1 VTDGPLLSLTA
12 NGQDPGSV
20 LPLAGEDKTVRIQA
34 EARSVS
40 RFTRLECVCNGAV
53 VAACESAGDGR
64 AATIEADV
72 PVNAS
77 GWLAARSLGGE
88 NDSAIR
94 AHTSPVYVE
103 MEGRPMQTEPD
114 TIAPLFAVL
123 DGTLAWVQREARCP
137 KEQHRER
144 LMQTLQTARQELLRL
159 IG

>member
-1 VTDGPLLSLTA
+1 ETT
-12 NGQDPGSV
+12 
-20 LPLAGEDKTVRIQA
+20 
-34 EARSVS
+34 
-40 RFTRLECVCNGAV
+40 
-53 VAACESAGDGR
+53 GDGR

-77 GWLAARSLGGE
+77 GWLATRSLGGE

-103 MEGRPMQTEPD
+103 IEGRPMQTEPD

-123 DGTLAWVQREARCP
+123 DRTLAWVQGEARCP

-144 LMQTLQTARQELLRL
+144 LMQTLQTARQELLRP